1 MNEHRQLEHRAVMV
15 RVSNLVRDYADLP
28 MVSGNSVLYIH
39 LNKLRPDSDERG
51 FYLWEDHGLCRAMP
65 RFSMMSILFDTVGSA
80 HIGLLEEWRPV
91 PVLDRP
97 RLCKDRMELEALMEA
112 HVCLSSTS
120 VAPWTLPPEFLGPDR
135 SLYSARLF
143 CRDTAPFMWRFQ
155 FSKMIDGRLH
165 VSNHLEASCDMLDD
179 WRHQN
184 FNPRYT
190 PA

>member
-1 MNEHRQLEHRAVMV
+1 MRRASIVA
-15 RVSNLVRDYADLP
+15 RDYADFP
-28 MVSGNSVLYIH
+28 AVDGDSVLYIH
-39 LNKLRPDSDERG
+39 LGKLRPKSDERG
-51 FYLWEDHGLCRAMP
+51 FYLWEYRGLCRAMP
-65 RFSMMSILFDTVGSA
+65 RFSMMSIVFDERGSS

-91 PVLDRP
+91 VVLERP
-97 RLCKDRMELEALMEA
+97 RFRKDRVELEELLEA
-112 HVCLSSTS
+112 HVCLSTTS
-120 VAPWTLPPEFLGPDR
+120 PTPWNRPEGFLGPGV

-143 CRDTAPFMWRFQ
+143 CRDNAPFMWRFQ